1 MEARRGSVWKDAP
14 PRSRTVGV
22 SEMFICDSVT
32 PTVPGFIF
40 VLLPDIS
47 MSGYHSV
54 APMVLNLKQMPK
66 GVFEK
71 IGDPVE

>member
-22 SEMFICDSVT
+22 SEMFMCDSVT
-32 PTVPGFIF
+32 PTVPGLAFDQ
-40 VLLPDIS
+40 LPDIS

-71 IGDPVE
+71 IGDPDE